1 MQPPD
6 PKHGDAAPI
15 LEAIHEDLL
24 KQNALLADIH
34 AAQLRRQFAT
44 VKVIERKW
52 LTVAEVAEYC
62 GMSEKWVRALR
73 ASAPRGLFQK
83 VKGTIFVNKQI
94 LDRLFEGKLEWK
106 ES

>member
-1 MQPPD
+1 
-6 PKHGDAAPI
+6 
-15 LEAIHEDLL
+15 
-24 KQNALLADIH
+24 
-34 AAQLRRQFAT
+34 
-44 VKVIERKW
+44 
-52 LTVAEVAEYC
+52 
-62 GMSEKWVRALR
+62 MSEKWVRALR